1 MFQFNILFD
10 HRRRR
15 RGDKREDK
23 PPAISNLSLAPLKNI
38 PERGRAGK
46 TPVIK
51 SRSVSY
57 QVMGS
62 KGFRARSSRIARHTA
77 ALKFITNYIGCK
89 NELFVDGA
97 KGKSWKTEINLVRRS
112 RPA

>member
-10 HRRRR
+10 HRLRRR
-15 RGDKREDK
+15 RDKREDK
-23 PPAISNLSLAPLKNI
+23 PPAISYLSLAPLHRI
-38 PERGRAGK
+38 GGRAGK

-51 SRSVSY
+51 SRSVRS
-57 QVMGS
+57 VLGA

-89 NELFVDGA
+89 NELFTGSRESR
-97 KGKSWKTEINLVRRS
+97 GKLKLIRHDFTGKL
-112 RPA
+112 

>member
-38 PERGRAGK
+38 PARGRAGK

-57 QVMGS
+57 QS
-62 KGFRARSSRIARHTA
+62 WARRDSGH
-77 ALKFITNYIGCK
+77 
-89 NELFVDGA
+89 
-97 KGKSWKTEINLVRRS
+97 VR
-112 RPA
+112 PGLPDTLPL